1 MRLSLFLYGTGRGSR
16 SSLCVLV
23 IIVIV
28 FPGCELNVDYVLV
41 HVDLVVVAISSHYK
55 RRRNCPFDPIDPALL
70 DVKEGSN
77 RWRASP
83 VPGNIFFRPLKITTA
98 ISNLLYVCICLHRI
112 CWFNAL
118 FWFKKNAI
126 ATCFLWWFIMIKS
139 NFDEYKKEIL
149 ILDRC
154 KLKSLSILLN
164 SDASLRS
171 SW

>member
-23 IIVIV
+23 IIVIF
-28 FPGCELNVDYVLV
+28 FPGCKLNVDYVLV

-70 DVKEGSN
+70 DDKEGSN

-83 VPGNIFFRPLKITTA
+83 VPGNIFSRPLKITTT
-98 ISNLLYVCICLHRI
+98 ISNLSWGSISYLHRI

-126 ATCFLWWFIMIKS
+126 NLFSMMIYYDNIEFWWIQKR
-139 NFDEYKKEIL
+139 NFDL
-149 ILDRC
+149 G
-154 KLKSLSILLN
+154 
-164 SDASLRS
+164 
-171 SW
+171 